1 MLVMYIYIYM
11 NAQNNFLLEKI
22 RIMTRQIENNLKKK
36 TTEDKNDEENKKLI
50 KQPAGKRVNRVDNS
64 TINWSNSLRRP
75 W

>member
-1 MLVMYIYIYM
+1 MLVYM

-22 RIMTRQIENNLKKK
+22 RIMTRQIEDNLKKK
-36 TTEDKNDEENKKLI
+36 TTQDKKEEENKKLI
-50 KQPAGKRVNRVDNS
+50 KQPAGKMVNRLDNS